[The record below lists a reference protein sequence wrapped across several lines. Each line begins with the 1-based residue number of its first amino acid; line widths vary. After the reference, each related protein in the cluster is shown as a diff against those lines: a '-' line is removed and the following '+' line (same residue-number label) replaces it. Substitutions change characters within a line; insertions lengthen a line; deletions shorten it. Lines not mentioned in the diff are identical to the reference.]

1 VPHNAYGLFVKG
13 PIEVITSSPEKEN
26 DRTQLP
32 MYCQLLM
39 TDVEAGQKYLHFR
52 QVLS

>member
-1 VPHNAYGLFVKG
+1 
-13 PIEVITSSPEKEN
+13 
-26 DRTQLP
+26 

-52 QVLS
+52 QVLSWCSCCLGNHDLGYKLKVEKTFQTF